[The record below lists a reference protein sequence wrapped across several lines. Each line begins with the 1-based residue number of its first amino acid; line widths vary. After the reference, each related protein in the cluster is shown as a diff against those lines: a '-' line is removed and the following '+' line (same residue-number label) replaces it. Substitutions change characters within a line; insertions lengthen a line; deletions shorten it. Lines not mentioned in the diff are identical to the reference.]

1 MLDHLRRALGV
12 AALVLTAAALSVGPA
27 AAATPSPSP
36 SSVASPSPGATAPAG
51 SDQDL
56 ASFGIAP
63 AGAERPDD
71 RPYLK
76 YAAPPGSVIYDHIAL
91 LNQGGTP
98 IDLQLYSGD
107 VVMADG
113 GGLAVPARTQA
124 STDAGAWIAV
134 DTAGAAVTVPAQTK
148 TTGVGYTVVPFS
160 ITIPANAQPGDHI
173 GGIVGSLVVTGQ
185 AGENSPSINLEQRVV
200 ARVYIRVSGDLRPGL
215 AITAV
220 TATYRPGVLG
230 GAGAGTVEVGYT
242 VRNTGNVRMA
252 VDTGVQVAGPFGL
265 LPRTVTGDHIDELLP
280 GGEVHLNTSVSRVWP
295 LVIGTVTVSAT
306 GRAAAGG
313 EDPGVGTVRAQAH
326 FWAIPWVALA
336 VLALL
341 LALAAYRIVRKR
353 RRQLARAG
361 RAPSGRRTAPSK
373 RAARKT
379 RASEVPEPVSVGTT
393 SDRE

>member
-1 MLDHLRRALGV
+1 MLDHLRRALG
-12 AALVLTAAALSVGPA
+12 AATLALAAATLLVGPA
-27 AAATPSPSP
+27 VAATSAPSP
-36 SSVASPSPGATAPAG
+36 SSAASPSPGATAPAG
-51 SDQDL
+51 GGQDL

-63 AGAERPDD
+63 AGVDRPDN

-76 YAAPPGSVIYDHIAL
+76 YSAPPGSVIYDHIAL
-91 LNQGGTP
+91 LNQVDAP

-107 VVMADG
+107 VIMADG
-113 GGLAVPARTQA
+113 GGLTVPARDKA
-124 STDAGAWIAV
+124 SADAGAWIAV
-134 DTAGAAVTVPAQTK
+134 GTAGAAVPVPAQTE
-148 TTGVGYTVVPFS
+148 TTGIGYTVVPFS

-173 GGIVGSLVVTGQ
+173 GGIVGSLVATGQ
-185 AGENSPSINLEQRVV
+185 AGENSPAINLEQRVV

-215 AITAV
+215 AITAA

-252 VDTGVQVAGPFGL
+252 VDTGVRVAGPFGL

-280 GGEVHLNTSVSRVWP
+280 GGEVHLSTSVSRVWP

-306 GRAAAGG
+306 GLSPAGG
-313 EDPGVGTVRAQAH
+313 EDPGVGTVHAQAR

-353 RRQLARAG
+353 RRRLARAG

-373 RAARKT
+373 RAARKA